1 MEILGY
7 KCRKCG
13 QLHYAYRMVCK
24 KCGEN
29 EHNEFDAVP
38 LPRRGKLVTFT
49 FLHNPPADFM
59 VVKLPLGIVELE
71 NGIRVTGQLK
81 IPKPTLGMA
90 VQGEVEV
97 VHESGDEKN
106 YGMVFYPA

>member
-13 QLHYAYRMVCK
+13 QLHYPYRMVCK

-49 FLHNPPADFM
+49 FLHNPPADCM

>member
-1 MEILGY
+1 MDILGY
-7 KCRKCG
+7 KCKKCG
-13 QLHYAYRMVCK
+13 QLHYPYRMVCK

-29 EHNEFDAVP
+29 EHNEFDVVP
-38 LPRRGKLVTFT
+38 LPRKGKLVTFT

-71 NGIRVTGQLK
+71 NGIRITGQLK
-81 IPKPTLGMA
+81 IPKPKIGMA

-97 VHESGDEKN
+97 VRESGDGKN
-106 YGMVFYPA
+106 YGMVVYPA

>member
-1 MEILGY
+1 MDILGY
-7 KCRKCG
+7 KCKKCG
-13 QLHYAYRMVCK
+13 QLHYPYRLVCK

-38 LPRRGKLVTFT
+38 LPRKGKLVTFT

-59 VVKLPLGIVELE
+59 VVKLPLGIVKLE
-71 NGIRVTGQLK
+71 NGICITGQLK
-81 IPKPTLGMA
+81 IPRPELGMA

-97 VHESGDEKN
+97 VRESGDGKN

>member
-1 MEILGY
+1 MDILGY

-13 QLHYAYRMVCK
+13 QLHYPYRMVCK

-29 EHNEFDAVP
+29 EHNGFDAVP
-38 LPRRGKLVTFT
+38 LPRKGKLVTFT

-81 IPKPTLGMA
+81 IPKPKLGMT

-97 VHESGDEKN
+97 VHESGDERN

>member
-1 MEILGY
+1 MDILGY
-7 KCRKCG
+7 KCKKCG
-13 QLHYAYRMVCK
+13 QLHYPYRMVCK

-38 LPRRGKLVTFT
+38 LPRKGKLVTFT

-71 NGIRVTGQLK
+71 NGIRITGQLK
-81 IPKPTLGMA
+81 IPKPKIGMA

-97 VHESGDEKN
+97 VRESGDSKN

>member
-13 QLHYAYRMVCK
+13 QLHYPYRMVCT